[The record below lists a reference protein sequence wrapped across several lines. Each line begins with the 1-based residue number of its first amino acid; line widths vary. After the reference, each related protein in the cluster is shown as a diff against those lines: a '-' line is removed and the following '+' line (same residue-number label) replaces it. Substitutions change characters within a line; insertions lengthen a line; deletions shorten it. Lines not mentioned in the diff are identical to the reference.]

1 MIFSGHC
8 YRLDKS
14 AHLWEEFVMILRQV
28 LELFDLLDTPSA
40 NGKQITDLLK
50 ERGAHEV
57 TVETVTS
64 EKGSTDCITV
74 LIKGSNG
81 KSSGG
86 SAPTL
91 GIIGRLGGLGARPEL
106 TGFVSD
112 GDGALA
118 ALSAGLKLAE
128 MNKNGDVLKGDI
140 LVATHICPDAPTQD
154 HYPVPFMDSS
164 IDMQTNNE
172 KEVDPRMDAIISIDT
187 TKGNKVINTN
197 GFAISPT
204 IKSGY
209 ILEVSDDLL
218 DVMTRVTGKLPYVFP
233 VSQQDITPYGNDL
246 HHLNSI
252 LQPATATDAPVVG
265 VAITTE
271 QPVAGCATGASHP
284 LDVESAARFAV
295 EVAKDYGE
303 GKISFYN
310 EQEYAHLL
318 KLYGKMKVF
327 QTFGK

>member
-1 MIFSGHC
+1 
-8 YRLDKS
+8 
-14 AHLWEEFVMILRQV
+14 MILRQV
-28 LELFDLLDTPSA
+28 IELFDHLDTPSA
-40 NGKQITDLLK
+40 NGQDILDLFK
-50 ERGAHEV
+50 SRGAHDV
-57 TVETVTS
+57 SLETVTS
-64 EKGSTDCITV
+64 KKGKTDCIKI
-74 LIKGSNG
+74 LIKGSEG
-81 KSSGG
+81 KSNGG
-86 SAPTL
+86 HAKTL
-91 GIIGRLGGLGARPEL
+91 GIIGRLGGLGARPEV

-128 MNKNGDVLKGDI
+128 MNANGDILKGDI
-140 LVATHICPDAPTQD
+140 IIATHICPNAPTQD
-154 HYPVPFMDSS
+154 HYPVPFMDSP

-172 KEVDPRMDAIISIDT
+172 KEVDERMDAILSIDT
-187 TKGNKVINTN
+187 TKGNKVININ

-209 ILEVSDDLL
+209 ILEVSDTLL
-218 DVMTRVTGKLPYVFP
+218 DVMSRVTGKLPAVFP
-233 VSQQDITPYGNDL
+233 VSQQDITPYGNNL

-284 LDVESAARFAV
+284 LDIESAARFAV
-295 EVAKDYGE
+295 EVAKGYGE
-303 GKISFYN
+303 GTISFYN
-310 EQEYAHLL
+310 EEEYQHLL
-318 KLYGKMKVF
+318 ELYGDMKHF